1 MDIGLYIYLVCVVL
15 CTICIFIG
23 VFIEK
28 KYDESHPVKKWW
40 RRHVVGLDPEQKR
53 PDDDIYE

>member
-1 MDIGLYIYLVCVVL
+1 MILYIYLGCL
-15 CTICIFIG
+15 FFFGICLIIG

-28 KYDESHPVKKWW
+28 NYDESHPVKKWW
-40 RRHVVGLDPEQKR
+40 RKHVIGLDPEQKR